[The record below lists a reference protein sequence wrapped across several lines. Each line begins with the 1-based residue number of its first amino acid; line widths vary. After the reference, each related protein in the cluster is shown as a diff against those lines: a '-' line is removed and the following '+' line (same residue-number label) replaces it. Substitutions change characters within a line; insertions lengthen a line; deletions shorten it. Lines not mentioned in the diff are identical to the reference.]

1 MPFFT
6 WNEYETVL
14 LVIVRITALIT
25 IAPLFGDK
33 RIPAILKIGLSVLI
47 GALLIPVMDLQPAGY
62 TTIAGFMLAVT
73 LEVIVGITIG
83 FVANILFMGVQF
95 SGQLVSLQMGFAAAQ
110 LFNPSTENNVPVVG
124 EFYYI
129 VSILIYLAIGGHGF
143 LIEALQYSFTAIPL
157 GGLSFDG
164 SFFEFMTGLT
174 ADVFLI
180 ALKIAAPIFITI
192 LLTEIALG
200 LIARL
205 VPQMNIFIFGFPL
218 KILAGM
224 LMIAISMPIFGR
236 VFQALLSTSELN
248 IERIIVLLGP

>member
-1 MPFFT
+1 MPYFS
-6 WNEYETVL
+6 WYEYETVL
-14 LVIVRITALIT
+14 LVIIRITALIAV
-25 IAPLFGDK
+25 APLFGDK
-33 RIPAILKIGLSVLI
+33 RIPAILKIGLGVLI
-47 GALLIPVMDLQPAGY
+47 GALLIPIMDLQPSGY
-62 TTIAGFMLAVT
+62 TTIVGFMLAII
-73 LEVIVGITIG
+73 LEAIVGITVG

-129 VSILIYLAIGGHGF
+129 VSILIYLAINGHGF
-143 LIEALQYSFTAIPL
+143 LIEALQHSFVAVPL

-164 SFFEFMTGLT
+164 SFFEYMTGLT

-248 IERIIVLLGP
+248 IERIILLLGP